1 MIIFV
6 YGEDTFRVREKVQV
20 MKEKFEDKFDKSGI
34 NLAEFLNKLELGQV
48 MQAIQSPPFLG
59 DKRMVVV
66 RDLCGSL
73 KKDQIEAWQNG
84 LLKTSDSTITILW
97 EEMDPKKLEKH
108 VLYKALSKQS
118 EVHSYPFP
126 LLQGA
131 GLTQWVVAR
140 VHEMGAQINQD
151 ALQSLVERV
160 GSDLW
165 QMQNELEKLV
175 AYSHGNDIQKDMIT
189 IEMVEKLVRA
199 SFADQIFQLVDAVSH
214 RNANQAIRLLEE
226 ERWSGATDQ
235 YVFGMLARQVRIL
248 LGTRSVLD
256 LNAQAT
262 KDLVAAELSLH
273 PFVAQKALGQAR
285 SFETEDLVR
294 AHALLFELDQ
304 ATKTGRLGAD
314 LAVDLVV
321 VEMLNK

>member
-1 MIIFV
+1 MLIFV
-6 YGEDTFRVREKVQV
+6 YGEDTFRVREKVKV
-20 MKEKFEDKFDKSGI
+20 MKKKFIEKFDKSGM

-48 MQAIQSPPFLG
+48 MQAVQSPPFLG

-73 KKDQIEAWQNG
+73 KKDQIEDWQNG
-84 LLKTSDSTITILW
+84 LSKTSESTIVVLW

-108 VLYKALSKQS
+108 VLYKGLSKQS

-131 GLTQWVVAR
+131 ELTRWVVAR
-140 VHEMGAQINQD
+140 VTEMGARINQD

-165 QMQNELEKLV
+165 QMQHELEKLV
-175 AYSHGNDIQKDMIT
+175 AYSGKTIIT

-199 SFADQIFQLVDAVSH
+199 SFEDQIFQLVDAISH
-214 RNANQAIRLLEE
+214 RNVDQAIRLLEE

-235 YVFGMLARQVRIL
+235 YIFGMLARQVRIL

-256 LNAQAT
+256 FNPNTT

-273 PFVAQKALGQAR
+273 PFVAQKAIGQAW
-285 SFETEDLVR
+285 SFETADLVR
-294 AHALLFELDQ
+294 AHALLFEIDQ
-304 ATKTGRLGAD
+304 ATKKGRLGSE

-321 VEMLNK
+321 AEMLS

>member
-6 YGEDTFRVREKVQV
+6 YGEDTFRVMEKVQV
-20 MKEKFEDKFDKSGI
+20 MKEKFVEKFDKSGM
-34 NLAEFLNKLELGQV
+34 NLAEFSNKLNIGEV
-48 MQAIQSPPFLG
+48 MQSIQSPPFLG

-66 RDLCGSL
+66 RDLCGTI
-73 KKDQIEAWQNG
+73 KKDQVEAWQTG
-84 LLKTSDSTITILW
+84 LEKTTETTIVVLW

-108 VLYKALSKQS
+108 ALYKTMSKQS

-131 GLTQWVVAR
+131 ELTQWVVQR
-140 VHEMGAQINQD
+140 VADMSAQINQD
-151 ALQSLVERV
+151 ALQSLVVRV

-165 QMQNELEKLV
+165 QMQHEIEKLV
-175 AYSHGNDIQKDMIT
+175 AYSKGGENTDGGIIT
-189 IEMVEKLVRA
+189 IEKVELLVRA
-199 SFADQIFQLVDAVSH
+199 SFEDQIFQLVDAISH
-214 RNANQAIRLLEE
+214 RNSGQAIRLLEE
-226 ERWSGATDQ
+226 ERWSGASDH
-235 YVFGMLARQVRIL
+235 YIFGMLARQVRIL

-256 LNAQAT
+256 INSRAT

-273 PFVAQKALGQAR
+273 PFVAQKAIGQAR
-285 SFETEDLVR
+285 SFETADLVR

-304 ATKTGRLGAD
+304 ATKTSRLGSD

-321 VEMLNK
+321 VEMLT

>member
-1 MIIFV
+1 MLIFV
-6 YGEDTFRVREKVQV
+6 YGEDTFRVREKVKV
-20 MKEKFEDKFDKSGI
+20 MKEKFVDKFDKSGM
-34 NLAEFLNKLELGQV
+34 NLVEFANKLDLGEI

-66 RDLCGSL
+66 ANLCGGL
-73 KKDQIEAWQNG
+73 KKDQVKVWQDG
-84 LLKTSDSTITILW
+84 LSKVSESTIVVVW

-108 VLYKALSKQS
+108 ALYKELSKLS

-126 LLQGA
+126 LLKGG
-131 GLTQWVVAR
+131 GLTNWVVAR
-140 VHEMGAQINQD
+140 VAQMGAQINQD
-151 ALQSLVERV
+151 ALQSLVGRV

-165 QMQNELEKLV
+165 QMQHELEKLV
-175 AYSHGNDIQKDMIT
+175 AYSGGSDARKSVIT
-189 IEMVEKLVRA
+189 IEMVELLVRA
-199 SFADQIFQLVDAVSH
+199 SFEDQIFQLVDAISH

-235 YVFGMLARQVRIL
+235 YIFGMLARQVRIL

-256 LNAQAT
+256 INARAT

-273 PFVAQKALGQAR
+273 PFVAQKAIGQAR
-285 SFETEDLVR
+285 SFETTDLVR

-304 ATKTGRLGAD
+304 ATKTGRLGSD

-321 VEMLNK
+321 AEMLTK